1 MNNPAENEL
10 CPYCG
15 APAVDITR
23 MEDSAR
29 RWFCIGPEVHEW
41 GEGDEIQDLID
52 DEPRPSMIKRLLKKF
67 SL

>member
-1 MNNPAENEL
+1 MNPAENEI

-15 APAVDITR
+15 APAIDITR
-23 MEDSAR
+23 MEDSER
-29 RWFCIGPEVHEW
+29 RWMCAGPACHEW
-41 GEGDEIQDLID
+41 RDGDVLQDLMD